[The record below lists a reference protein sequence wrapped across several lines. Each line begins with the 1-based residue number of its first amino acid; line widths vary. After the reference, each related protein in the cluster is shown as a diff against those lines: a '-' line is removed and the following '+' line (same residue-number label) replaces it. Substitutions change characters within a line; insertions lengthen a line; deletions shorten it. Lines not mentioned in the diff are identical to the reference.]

1 MLNRQD
7 ALWGIFAI
15 LFVLSGIST
24 ALSQPGQPESQFITV
39 TEKINLAELNRNVKD
54 LSKNIADLTQNV
66 DKLSKNVEKLSENV
80 GNLNTRVAVLEER
93 TKGTAKVQH
102 VILGSIIAPIVVAI
116 LVYVLIQVL
125 PEWGKRESE
134 DNSYTVSHLNKNNL
148 SDNKL
153 AGNTALDRELA
164 KG

>member
-1 MLNRQD
+1 MLNARNI
-7 ALWGIFAI
+7 LWGIFAI
-15 LFVLSGIST
+15 LFVLSAIST
-24 ALSQPGQPESQFITV
+24 ALGQPGHSESQFITI

-54 LSKNIADLTQNV
+54 LSKNVADLTQNV

-116 LVYVLIQVL
+116 ILYVLIQVVPL
-125 PEWGKRESE
+125 WGKQDSE
-134 DNSYTVSHLNKNNL
+134 DNTYSVFDLKLENS
-148 SDNKL
+148 SGNKL
-153 AGNTALDRELA
+153 AR
-164 KG
+164 

>member
-1 MLNRQD
+1 MLNGRNT
-7 ALWGIFAI
+7 LCGIFAT

-24 ALSQPGQPESQFITV
+24 ALSQPGQSESQFITV

-54 LSKNIADLTQNV
+54 LSKNVAALTQNV
-66 DKLSKNVEKLSENV
+66 EKLSKNVEKLSENV

-116 LVYVLIQVL
+116 ILYVLIQVL
-125 PEWGKRESE
+125 PQWGKRDSE
-134 DNSYTVSHLNKNNL
+134 DNSYTVSHLNGKNL

-153 AGNTALDRELA
+153 VGDTQSNSEFVR
-164 KG
+164 G